1 MRRSLAYIENSSGS
15 VFYRASKREAALF
28 GFSALLF
35 LWGCF
40 RMTQAGLPNGSGDAG
55 AFLIG
60 VLFASCGFFLSWYVA
75 NRWFWL
81 MIAVAIVGR
90 MLLLPMPSSEDLSR
104 RLWEGDVLNT
114 NLNPYQLEPS
124 SAELRLLRDRRWE
137 RIEDKDQ
144 VSSQAPLVL
153 AVFRIFN
160 SMGFNEWSVKAV
172 FLVVDIW
179 ICIILA
185 LRYGSKK
192 AILYGWNPLA
202 AYFIAGE
209 GRVECLFLLP
219 ALGGYLIWEAWV
231 DRKGGAVVIANNGG
245 LGGGPGQMVSFAAL
259 LVGLSIAMNIIFL
272 PILVWMFWH
281 VLSKSGLRTG
291 LAILTIG
298 LVPAFCFSGWGAYS
312 LGADMRSLLPFT
324 LPVDEGA
331 LSLLPNVFEFIGL
344 PLKPNLSYSAIVLI
358 AFALMVRNESLGR
371 YSNLYLGVYFV
382 FAAAIAPWQFLWLAP
397 FAVGIGQLG
406 FRLVSISAFVYFF
419 AFVGSEIQSALTIWQ
434 SWALW
439 APLLF
444 GLAWYA
450 IKGRSKTDGLYV
462 RSY

>member
-1 MRRSLAYIENSSGS
+1 MRSSLSYIENSSGS
-15 VFYRASKREAALF
+15 VFYRASKWEAALF

-40 RMTQAGLPNGSGDAG
+40 RMTQAGLPGESGDAS
-55 AFLIG
+55 AFLTG
-60 VLFASCGFFLSWYVA
+60 VLLASCGFFLSWYVG
-75 NRWFWL
+75 NRWMWL

-90 MLLLPMPSSEDLSR
+90 MLLLPMPASEDLSR
-104 RLWEGDVLNT
+104 RLWEGDVLDT
-114 NLNPYQLEPS
+114 NMNPYELSPS
-124 SAELRLLRDRRWE
+124 SEELRLLRDRRWE
-137 RIEDKDQ
+137 RIEKKDQ
-144 VSSQAPLVL
+144 VSRQAPLVM

-160 SMGFNEWSVKAV
+160 SIGFNELSIKAL
-172 FLVVDIW
+172 FVVIDIW

-185 LRYGSKK
+185 FRYGSKK
-192 AILYGWNPLA
+192 AILYGWNPMA

-219 ALGGYLIWEAWV
+219 ALGGFLIWEAWV
-231 DRKGGAVVIANNGG
+231 DKKGGAVVIANNGG

-259 LVGLSIAMNIIFL
+259 LIGLSLAMNIIFL

-291 LAILTIG
+291 LAILVIG
-298 LVPAFCFSGWGAYS
+298 LVPVFCFSGWGAYS
-312 LGADMRSLLPFT
+312 LGADMRSLLPFSLT
-324 LPVDEGA
+324 IDESA
-331 LSLLPNVFEFIGL
+331 LSLLPIVFEFLGL
-344 PLKPNLSYSAIVLI
+344 QAKPELFFFAIVVI
-358 AFALMVRNESLGR
+358 AFALMIRNEPLGR
-371 YSNLYLGVYFV
+371 FSNLYLGVYFV
-382 FAAAIAPWQFLWLAP
+382 FAAVVEPWQFLWLAP

-406 FRLVSISAFVYFF
+406 FRLVSISVFVYYF
-419 AFVGSEIQSALTIWQ
+419 AFVGSDVSAALTILQ

-439 APLLF
+439 MPLLL

-450 IKGRSKTDGLYV
+450 VKGRSKTDGLYV

>member
-1 MRRSLAYIENSSGS
+1 MRSSLSYIENSSGS

-40 RMTQAGLPNGSGDAG
+40 RMAQAGLPGESGDAS

-60 VLFASCGFFLSWYVA
+60 VLFASCGFFLSWYLG
-75 NRWFWL
+75 NRWMWL
-81 MIAVAIVGR
+81 MIAVAIIGR
-90 MLLLPMPSSEDLSR
+90 MLLLPMPASEDLSR
-104 RLWEGDVLNT
+104 RLWEGDVLDT
-114 NLNPYQLEPS
+114 NMNPYQLYPS
-124 SAELRLLRDRRWE
+124 SEELRPLRDRRWE
-137 RIEDKDQ
+137 RIENKDR
-144 VSSQAPLVL
+144 VSSQAPLVM
-153 AVFRIFN
+153 AVFRVFN
-160 SMGFNEWSVKAV
+160 AMGFTEWSAKTALV
-172 FLVVDIW
+172 VVDIW

-192 AILYGWNPLA
+192 AMLYCWNPLA
-202 AYFIAGE
+202 VYFIAGE
-209 GRVECLFLLP
+209 GRLVPLFLLP

-259 LVGLSIAMNIIFL
+259 LIGFAVAMNIVFL

-291 LAILTIG
+291 LAILVIG
-298 LVPAFCFSGWGAYS
+298 LVPVFCFSGWGAYS
-312 LGADMRSLLPFT
+312 LGADMRSLLPFS
-324 LPVDEGA
+324 LPVDPGA
-331 LSLLPNVFEFIGL
+331 LSLLPNLFEFV
-344 PLKPNLSYSAIVLI
+344 NLRLDPELYYFAIVAV
-358 AFALMVRNESLGR
+358 AFALMIRNEPLGR

-382 FAAAIAPWQFLWLAP
+382 FAAEVAPWHFVWLAP
-397 FAVGIGQLG
+397 FAMGVGQLG

-419 AFVGSEIQSALTIWQ
+419 IYVNADMPGPLLIWQ

-439 APLLF
+439 SPFLL
-444 GLAWYA
+444 GMIWYGV
-450 IKGRSKTDGLYV
+450 KGRSKNDGLYV

>member
-1 MRRSLAYIENSSGS
+1 
-15 VFYRASKREAALF
+15 
-28 GFSALLF
+28 
-35 LWGCF
+35 
-40 RMTQAGLPNGSGDAG
+40 MTQAGLPSENGDAG

-75 NRWFWL
+75 NRWMWL

-90 MLLLPMPSSEDLSR
+90 MLLLPMPTSEDLSR
-104 RLWEGDVLNT
+104 RLWEGDALNT
-114 NLNPYQLEPS
+114 NLNPYELEPS
-124 SAELRLLRDRRWE
+124 SEELRLLRDRRWE
-137 RIEDKDQ
+137 RIENKDQ

-153 AVFRIFN
+153 AVFRVFN
-160 SMGFNEWSVKAV
+160 SMGFNEWSVKALFV
-172 FLVVDIW
+172 VVDIW

-202 AYFIAGE
+202 VYFIAGE
-209 GRVECLFLLP
+209 GRVESLFLLP

-259 LVGLSIAMNIIFL
+259 LMGLAIAMNIIFL
-272 PILVWMFWH
+272 PVLVWMFWH

-291 LAILTIG
+291 LAILIIG

-312 LGADMRSLLPFT
+312 LGADMRSLLPFS
-324 LPVDEGA
+324 LPVDEGV
-331 LSLLPNVFEFIGL
+331 LSLLPNVFEFAGL
-344 PLKPNLSYSAIVLI
+344 QLKPELFYLAIVAI
-358 AFALMVRNESLGR
+358 AFALMIRNEPLGR
-371 YSNLYLGVYFV
+371 YANLYLGVYFI
-382 FAAAIAPWQFLWLAP
+382 FAAAIEPWQFLWLAP

-406 FRLVSISAFVYFF
+406 FRLVSISAFIYFF
-419 AFVGSEIQSALTIWQ
+419 AFVESETRAALTIWQ

-444 GLAWYA
+444 GLIWYGV
-450 IKGRSKTDGLYV
+450 KDRSKTDGLYV